1 MLTNGGAAFALFILF
16 KDGEEENMKEATKNT
31 VLRVFQTAQCS
42 SARYIWGVAC
52 SAASI
57 LLSGLPFY
65 TVYRI
70 VRIFLEASL
79 NDTAVDVSAAWLWAG
94 ITVAGI
100 VVGIA
105 LSIAGSFICHSCAF
119 HALYGL
125 RMRILDHMGRLD
137 LGFFTGGQSGAVQKA
152 MSDNIEK
159 MESIIAH
166 DVSNLIGA
174 GLLLVSLSALLF
186 SINVP
191 LALTIVA
198 ALALAFIIQFSA
210 FGGKRGQKIWTD
222 LNRSSTEMD
231 AAFSEYVSGMEEEK
245 IFGRPEAAA
254 LRLTSLI
261 EKNRKSLMAYLKRVT
276 PIYGAYKTIT
286 LSVPAFLLAVGC
298 VLLYLDPGDHGLM
311 MELLMFLIVGPA
323 VISPLMELVE
333 FGADLRDL
341 AVRMDQIEGV
351 MKMEPVAE
359 GACGAPPGP
368 AELAFKDV
376 SFSYQN
382 AADPLRRMALE
393 HVTMHIPA
401 GSFAALVGPS
411 GGGKSTA
418 GQLLARF
425 WDVESGSIS
434 IGGKDIRDYST
445 KALMDTVAFVF
456 QDTYI
461 FAESI
466 YDNIAMHRDVTC
478 GEVERAA
485 KAARCHDFIQALPEG
500 YKTRAGDGGHK
511 LSGGEAQRI
520 AIARAMLKNSPIV
533 VLDEAMAFADAEN
546 ELALR
551 EGMAGL
557 LKGKTVLMIAHR
569 LYSIRD
575 ADIIFVLDGGKLK
588 EQGTHQELL
597 QKGGLYAHLWAVQ
610 NETENWRM
618 KGGAANVSDDP
629 AVHLS

>member
-1 MLTNGGAAFALFILF
+1 
-16 KDGEEENMKEATKNT
+16 MKEATKNT

-254 LRLTSLI
+254 LRLTRLI

-425 WDVESGSIS
+425 WDVESGSIC

-466 YDNIAMHRDVTC
+466 YDNIAMHRDVTF

>member
-1 MLTNGGAAFALFILF
+1 
-16 KDGEEENMKEATKNT
+16 MKETKKNA
-31 VLRVFQTAQCS
+31 VLRVFQTARCS
-42 SARYIWGVAC
+42 SARYIIGVAC
-52 SAASI
+52 SSVSI
-57 LLSGLPFY
+57 LLSGVPFY
-65 TVYRI
+65 TIYQI

-79 NDTAVDVSAAWLWAG
+79 NNTAVDVSAAWLWAG
-94 ITVAGI
+94 ITLASIAVGI
-100 VVGIA
+100 V
-105 LSIAGSFICHSCAF
+105 LSIIGSFVCHSCAF
-119 HALYGL
+119 HALYDL
-125 RMRILDHMGRLD
+125 RMRILNHMGRLN
-137 LGFFTGGQSGAVQKA
+137 LGFFTGGQSGAVQKT
-152 MSDNIEK
+152 MNDNIEK
-159 MESIIAH
+159 MENIIAH

-191 LALTIVA
+191 LALTIIA
-198 ALALAFIIQFSA
+198 ALVLAFIIQFSA

-222 LNRSSTEMD
+222 LNRSSTELD

-245 IFGRPEAAA
+245 IFGKPETAA
-254 LRLTSLI
+254 LRLTNLI

-286 LSVPAFLLAVGC
+286 LSVLAFLLAVGC
-298 VLLYLDPGDHGLM
+298 VLLYLNPGNHGLM

-333 FGADLRDL
+333 FGADLRNL

-351 MKMEPVAE
+351 MKMEPITE
-359 GACGAPPGP
+359 GACDTPPVS
-368 AELAFKDV
+368 AELSFQDV
-376 SFSYQN
+376 SFSYQK

-445 KALMDTVAFVF
+445 KALMNTVAFVF

-461 FAESI
+461 FAESV
-466 YDNIAMHRDVTC
+466 YDNIAMHQNVTQ
-478 GEVERAA
+478 EAVEYAA
-485 KAARCHDFIQALPEG
+485 KAARCHDFIQALPKG
-500 YKTRAGDGGHK
+500 YHTKLGDGGHK

-520 AIARAMLKNSPIV
+520 AIARAILKNTPIV
-533 VLDEAMAFADAEN
+533 VLDEAMAFTDAEN

-551 EGMAGL
+551 EGMAEL

-569 LYSIRD
+569 LYSIQD
-575 ADIIFVLDGGKLK
+575 ADMIFVLENGRLK
-588 EQGTHQELL
+588 ESGTHKDLL
-597 QKGGLYAHLWAVQ
+597 QKHGLYAHLWDIQ
-610 NETENWRM
+610 NETESWRM
-618 KGGAANVSDDP
+618 KGGAVHVSDNP
-629 AVHLS
+629 AIHLP

>member
-1 MLTNGGAAFALFILF
+1 
-16 KDGEEENMKEATKNT
+16 MKETKKNA
-31 VLRVFQTAQCS
+31 VLRVFQTARCS
-42 SARYIWGVAC
+42 SARYIIGVAC
-52 SAASI
+52 SSVSI
-57 LLSGLPFY
+57 LLSGVPFY
-65 TVYRI
+65 TIYQI

-79 NDTAVDVSAAWLWAG
+79 NNTAVDVSAAWLWAG
-94 ITVAGI
+94 ITLASIAVGI
-100 VVGIA
+100 V
-105 LSIAGSFICHSCAF
+105 LSIIGSFVCHSCAF

-125 RMRILDHMGRLD
+125 RMRILNHMGRLN
-137 LGFFTGGQSGAVQKA
+137 LGFFTGGQSGAVQKT
-152 MSDNIEK
+152 MNDNIEK
-159 MESIIAH
+159 MENIIAH

-174 GLLLVSLSALLF
+174 SLLLVSLSVLLF

-191 LALTIVA
+191 LALTIIA
-198 ALALAFIIQFSA
+198 ALVLAFIIQFSA

-222 LNRSSTEMD
+222 LNRSSTELD

-245 IFGRPEAAA
+245 IFGKPETAA
-254 LRLTSLI
+254 LRLTNLI

-286 LSVPAFLLAVGC
+286 LSVLAFLLAVGC
-298 VLLYLDPGDHGLM
+298 VLLYLNPGDHSLM

-333 FGADLRDL
+333 FGADLRNL
-341 AVRMDQIEGV
+341 AVRMDQIEDV
-351 MKMEPVAE
+351 MKMEPITE
-359 GACGAPPGP
+359 GACDTPPVS
-368 AELAFKDV
+368 AELTFQDV
-376 SFSYQN
+376 SFSYQK

-411 GGGKSTA
+411 GGGKSTV

-445 KALMDTVAFVF
+445 KALMNTVAFVF

-461 FAESI
+461 FAESV
-466 YDNIAMHRDVTC
+466 YDNIAMHQNVTQ
-478 GEVERAA
+478 EAVEYAA

-500 YKTRAGDGGHK
+500 YHTKLGDGGHK

-520 AIARAMLKNSPIV
+520 AIARAILKNTPIV
-533 VLDEAMAFADAEN
+533 VLDEAMAFTDAEN

-551 EGMAGL
+551 EGMAEL

-569 LYSIRD
+569 LYSIQD
-575 ADIIFVLDGGKLK
+575 ADMIFVLENGRLK
-588 EQGTHQELL
+588 ESGTHKDLI
-597 QKGGLYAHLWAVQ
+597 QKHGLYAHLWDIQ
-610 NETENWRM
+610 NETESWRM
-618 KGGAANVSDDP
+618 KGGAVHVSDNP
-629 AVHLS
+629 AIHLP

>member
-1 MLTNGGAAFALFILF
+1 
-16 KDGEEENMKEATKNT
+16 MKETKKNA

-52 SAASI
+52 SSVSI
-57 LLSGLPFY
+57 LLSGVPFY
-65 TVYRI
+65 TIYQI

-79 NDTAVDVSAAWLWAG
+79 NNTAVDVSAAWLWAG
-94 ITVAGI
+94 ITLASI
-100 VVGIA
+100 VIGIA
-105 LSIAGSFICHSCAF
+105 LSITGSFICHSCAF

-125 RMRILDHMGRLD
+125 RMRILNHMGRLN
-137 LGFFTGGQSGAVQKA
+137 LGFFTGGQSGAVQKT
-152 MSDNIEK
+152 MNDNIEK
-159 MESIIAH
+159 MENIIAH

-174 GLLLVSLSALLF
+174 GLLLVSLSVLLF

-191 LALTIVA
+191 LTLTIVA
-198 ALALAFIIQFSA
+198 ALVLAFIIQFSA

-222 LNRSSTEMD
+222 LNRSSTELD

-245 IFGRPEAAA
+245 IFGKPEAAA

-286 LSVPAFLLAVGC
+286 LSVLAFLLAVGC
-298 VLLYLDPGDHGLM
+298 VLLYLNPGDHSLM

-333 FGADLRDL
+333 FGADLRNL
-341 AVRMDQIEGV
+341 AVRMDQIEDV
-351 MKMEPVAE
+351 MKMEPIAE
-359 GACGAPPGP
+359 GTCDTPPVS
-368 AELAFKDV
+368 AELSFQDV
-376 SFSYQN
+376 SFSYQK

-434 IGGKDIRDYST
+434 IGGKDIRDYSI
-445 KALMDTVAFVF
+445 KALMNTVAFVF

-461 FAESI
+461 FAESV
-466 YDNIAMHRDVTC
+466 YDNIAMHQNVTQ
-478 GEVERAA
+478 EAVEYAA
-485 KAARCHDFIQALPEG
+485 KAARCHDFIQALPKG
-500 YKTRAGDGGHK
+500 YHTKLGDGGHK

-520 AIARAMLKNSPIV
+520 AIARAILKNAPIV
-533 VLDEAMAFADAEN
+533 VLDEAMAFTDAEN

-551 EGMAGL
+551 EGMAEL

-569 LYSIRD
+569 LYSIQD
-575 ADIIFVLDGGKLK
+575 ADMIFVLENGRLK
-588 EQGTHQELL
+588 ESGTHKDLL
-597 QKGGLYAHLWAVQ
+597 QKHGLYAHLWDIQ
-610 NETENWRM
+610 NETESWRM
-618 KGGAANVSDDP
+618 KGGAVHVSDNP
-629 AVHLS
+629 AIHLP

>member
-1 MLTNGGAAFALFILF
+1 
-16 KDGEEENMKEATKNT
+16 MKEAKKNA
-31 VLRVFQTAQCS
+31 VLRVFQTARCS
-42 SARYIWGVAC
+42 SARYIIGVAC
-52 SAASI
+52 SSVSI
-57 LLSGLPFY
+57 LLSGVPFY
-65 TVYRI
+65 TIYQI

-79 NDTAVDVSAAWLWAG
+79 NNTAVDVSAAWLWAG
-94 ITVAGI
+94 ITLASI
-100 VVGIA
+100 VVGIV
-105 LSIAGSFICHSCAF
+105 LSIIGSFICHSCAF

-125 RMRILDHMGRLD
+125 RMRILNHMGRLN
-137 LGFFTGGQSGAVQKA
+137 LGFFTGGQSGAVQKT
-152 MSDNIEK
+152 MDDNIEK
-159 MESIIAH
+159 MENIIAH

-174 GLLLVSLSALLF
+174 SLLLVSLSVLLF

-191 LALTIVA
+191 LALTIIA
-198 ALALAFIIQFSA
+198 ALVLAFIIQFSA

-222 LNRSSTEMD
+222 LNRSSTELD

-245 IFGRPEAAA
+245 IFGKPETAA
-254 LRLTSLI
+254 LRLTNLI

-286 LSVPAFLLAVGC
+286 LSVLAFLLAVGC
-298 VLLYLDPGDHGLM
+298 VLLYLNPGNHGLM

-333 FGADLRDL
+333 FGADLRNL

-351 MKMEPVAE
+351 MKMEPITE
-359 GACGAPPGP
+359 GACDTPPVS
-368 AELAFKDV
+368 AELSFQDV
-376 SFSYQN
+376 SFSYQK

-445 KALMDTVAFVF
+445 KALMNTVAFVF

-461 FAESI
+461 FAESV
-466 YDNIAMHRDVTC
+466 YDNIAMHQNVTQ
-478 GEVERAA
+478 EAVEYAA

-500 YKTRAGDGGHK
+500 YHTKLGDGGHK

-520 AIARAMLKNSPIV
+520 AIARAILKNAPIV
-533 VLDEAMAFADAEN
+533 VLDEAMAFTDAEN

-551 EGMAGL
+551 EGMAEL

-569 LYSIRD
+569 LYSIQD
-575 ADIIFVLDGGKLK
+575 ADMIFVLENGRLK
-588 EQGTHQELL
+588 ESGTHKDLI
-597 QKGGLYAHLWAVQ
+597 QKHGLYAHLWDIQ
-610 NETENWRM
+610 NETESWRM
-618 KGGAANVSDDP
+618 KGGAVHVSDNP
-629 AVHLS
+629 AIHLP

>member
-1 MLTNGGAAFALFILF
+1 
-16 KDGEEENMKEATKNT
+16 MKETKKNA
-31 VLRVFQTAQCS
+31 VMRVFQTAQCS
-42 SARYIWGVAC
+42 SARYIIGVAC
-52 SAASI
+52 SSVSI
-57 LLSGLPFY
+57 LLSGVPFY
-65 TVYRI
+65 TIYQI

-79 NDTAVDVSAAWLWAG
+79 NNTAVDVSAAWLWAG
-94 ITVAGI
+94 ITLASI
-100 VVGIA
+100 VVGIV
-105 LSIAGSFICHSCAF
+105 LSIIGSFICHSCAF
-119 HALYGL
+119 HALYDL
-125 RMRILDHMGRLD
+125 RMRILNHMGRLN
-137 LGFFTGGQSGAVQKA
+137 LGFFTGGQSGAVQKT
-152 MSDNIEK
+152 MNDNIEK
-159 MESIIAH
+159 MENIIAH
-166 DVSNLIGA
+166 DISNLIGA

-198 ALALAFIIQFSA
+198 ALVLAFIIQFSA

-222 LNRSSTEMD
+222 LNRSSTELD

-245 IFGRPEAAA
+245 IFGKPETAA
-254 LRLTSLI
+254 LRLTNLI

-286 LSVPAFLLAVGC
+286 LSVLAFLLAVGC
-298 VLLYLDPGDHGLM
+298 VLLYLNPGNHGLM

-333 FGADLRDL
+333 FGADLRNL

-351 MKMEPVAE
+351 MKMEPITE
-359 GACGAPPGP
+359 GACDTPPVS
-368 AELAFKDV
+368 AELSFQDV
-376 SFSYQN
+376 SFSYQK

-445 KALMDTVAFVF
+445 KALMNTVAFVF

-461 FAESI
+461 FAESV
-466 YDNIAMHRDVTC
+466 YDNIAMHQNVTQ
-478 GEVERAA
+478 EAVEYAA
-485 KAARCHDFIQALPEG
+485 KAARCHDFIQALPKG
-500 YKTRAGDGGHK
+500 YHTKLGDGGHK

-520 AIARAMLKNSPIV
+520 AIARAILKNTPIV
-533 VLDEAMAFADAEN
+533 VLDEAMAFTDAEN

-551 EGMAGL
+551 EGMAEL

-569 LYSIRD
+569 LYSIQD
-575 ADIIFVLDGGKLK
+575 ADMIFVLENGRLK
-588 EQGTHQELL
+588 ESGTHKDLL
-597 QKGGLYAHLWAVQ
+597 QKHGLYAHLWDIQ
-610 NETENWRM
+610 NETESWRM
-618 KGGAANVSDDP
+618 KGGAVHVSDNP
-629 AVHLS
+629 AIHLP

>member
-1 MLTNGGAAFALFILF
+1 
-16 KDGEEENMKEATKNT
+16 MKEAKKNA
-31 VLRVFQTAQCS
+31 VLRVFQTARCS
-42 SARYIWGVAC
+42 SARYIIGVAC
-52 SAASI
+52 SSVSI
-57 LLSGLPFY
+57 LLSGVPFY
-65 TVYRI
+65 TTYQI

-79 NDTAVDVSAAWLWAG
+79 NNTAVDVSAAWLWAG
-94 ITVAGI
+94 ITLASI
-100 VVGIA
+100 VVGIV
-105 LSIAGSFICHSCAF
+105 LSIIGSFICHSCAF

-125 RMRILDHMGRLD
+125 RMRILNHMGRLN
-137 LGFFTGGQSGAVQKA
+137 LGFFTGGQSGAVQKT
-152 MSDNIEK
+152 MNDNIEK
-159 MESIIAH
+159 MENIIAH

-191 LALTIVA
+191 LALTIIA
-198 ALALAFIIQFSA
+198 ALVLAFLIQFSA

-222 LNRSSTEMD
+222 LNRSSTELD

-245 IFGRPEAAA
+245 IFGKPETAA
-254 LRLTSLI
+254 LRLTNLI

-286 LSVPAFLLAVGC
+286 LSVLAFLLAVGC
-298 VLLYLDPGDHGLM
+298 VLLYLNPGNHGLM

-333 FGADLRDL
+333 FGADLRNL
-341 AVRMDQIEGV
+341 AVRMDQIEDV
-351 MKMEPVAE
+351 MKMEPIAE
-359 GACGAPPGP
+359 GTCDTPPVS
-368 AELAFKDV
+368 AELSFQDV
-376 SFSYQN
+376 SFSYQK

-445 KALMDTVAFVF
+445 KALMNTVAFVF

-461 FAESI
+461 FAESV
-466 YDNIAMHRDVTC
+466 YDNIAMHQNVTQ
-478 GEVERAA
+478 EAVEYAA

-500 YKTRAGDGGHK
+500 YHTKLGDGGHK

-520 AIARAMLKNSPIV
+520 AIARAILKNTPIV
-533 VLDEAMAFADAEN
+533 VLDEAMAFTDAEN

-551 EGMAGL
+551 EGMAEL

-569 LYSIRD
+569 LYSVQD
-575 ADIIFVLDGGKLK
+575 ADMILVLENGRLK
-588 EQGTHQELL
+588 ESGTHKDLL
-597 QKGGLYAHLWAVQ
+597 QKHGLYAHLWDIQ
-610 NETENWRM
+610 NETESWRM
-618 KGGAANVSDDP
+618 KGGAVHVSDNP
-629 AVHLS
+629 AIHLP

>member
-1 MLTNGGAAFALFILF
+1 
-16 KDGEEENMKEATKNT
+16 MKETKKNA
-31 VLRVFQTAQCS
+31 VLRVFQTARCS
-42 SARYIWGVAC
+42 SARYIIGVAC
-52 SAASI
+52 SSVSI
-57 LLSGLPFY
+57 LLSGVPFY
-65 TVYRI
+65 TIYQI

-79 NDTAVDVSAAWLWAG
+79 NNTAVDVSAAWLWAG
-94 ITVAGI
+94 ITLASIAVGI
-100 VVGIA
+100 V
-105 LSIAGSFICHSCAF
+105 LSIIGSFVCHSCAF
-119 HALYGL
+119 HALYDL
-125 RMRILDHMGRLD
+125 RMRILNHMGRLN
-137 LGFFTGGQSGAVQKA
+137 LGFFTGGQSGAVQKT
-152 MSDNIEK
+152 MNDNIEK
-159 MESIIAH
+159 MENIIAH

-174 GLLLVSLSALLF
+174 SLLLVSLSVLLF

-191 LALTIVA
+191 LALTIIA
-198 ALALAFIIQFSA
+198 ALVLAFIIQFSA

-222 LNRSSTEMD
+222 LNRSSTELD

-245 IFGRPEAAA
+245 IFGKPETAA
-254 LRLTSLI
+254 LRLTNLI

-286 LSVPAFLLAVGC
+286 LSVLAFLLAVGC
-298 VLLYLDPGDHGLM
+298 VLLYLNPGNHGLM

-333 FGADLRDL
+333 FGADLRNL
-341 AVRMDQIEGV
+341 AVRMDQIEDV
-351 MKMEPVAE
+351 MKMEPIAE
-359 GACGAPPGP
+359 GACDTPPVS
-368 AELAFKDV
+368 AEFSFQDV
-376 SFSYQN
+376 SFSYQK

-445 KALMDTVAFVF
+445 KALMNTVAFVF

-461 FAESI
+461 FAESV
-466 YDNIAMHRDVTC
+466 YDNIAMHQNVTQ
-478 GEVERAA
+478 EAVEYAA
-485 KAARCHDFIQALPEG
+485 KAARCHDFIQALPKG
-500 YKTRAGDGGHK
+500 YHTKLGDGGHK

-520 AIARAMLKNSPIV
+520 AIARAILKNTPIV
-533 VLDEAMAFADAEN
+533 VLDEAMAFTDAEN

-551 EGMAGL
+551 EGMAEL

-569 LYSIRD
+569 LYSIQD
-575 ADIIFVLDGGKLK
+575 ADMIFVLENGRLK
-588 EQGTHQELL
+588 ESGTHKDLI
-597 QKGGLYAHLWAVQ
+597 QKHGLYAHLWDIQ
-610 NETENWRM
+610 NETESWRM
-618 KGGAANVSDDP
+618 KGGAVYVSDNP
-629 AVHLS
+629 AIHLP